1 MQQDFGS
8 GIQLVRY
15 RIFNTKLLVERWEHD
30 KYLEKGV
37 PKGWIRGPGG
47 GLIMAKGSF
56 QKSNDCT
63 RQSLL
68 LGNI

>member
-1 MQQDFGS
+1 MQQDLGS

-37 PKGWIRGPGG
+37 PKGWTLEGSGG
-47 GLIMAKGSF
+47 WSDHGQGLISEVK
-56 QKSNDCT
+56 
-63 RQSLL
+63 
-68 LGNI
+68 